1 MAGMTDSG
9 SGRRGS
15 RAATL
20 RRRLL
25 VVLGV
30 VLLALVVDA
39 GARAGAERSAAGRIQ
54 ATAALEARPDVRIRG
69 LTFLPQ
75 LLRGRYSRVGISL
88 DDFTQEGLRLSRVHV
103 DLVDVTVP
111 VDELV
116 SGTANR
122 VLVDRTA
129 GQARISYEDLNR
141 FLQQDGQPFTVSA
154 GAAGGA
160 HVQGTVTVAGN
171 PVQVGGDVTLAVED
185 GKIQVRPRLGAL
197 LEDVAPDEPL
207 TITLSLP
214 DLPYGQRLSDVGV
227 SPEGIEIEVV
237 GDHVVIER

>member
-1 MAGMTDSG
+1 MTDSG
-9 SGRRGS
+9 SGRRALRGG
-15 RAATL
+15 TL
-20 RRRLL
+20 RRGML

-30 VLLALVVDA
+30 VVLALVVDA
-39 GARAGAERSAAGRIQ
+39 AARAGAERSAAGRIQ
-54 ATAALEARPDVRIRG
+54 ATAALEARPDVRIWG

-75 LLRGRYSRVGISL
+75 FLRGRYSRVEISL
-88 DDFTQEGLRLSRVHV
+88 DDLTQEGLRLSRVHV

-129 GQARISYEDLNR
+129 GQARIDYEDLNR

-160 HVQGTVTVAGN
+160 HVEGTVTVAGN
-171 PVQVGGDVTLAVED
+171 PVQVGGDVTLSVED

-197 LEDVAPDEPL
+197 VEDAVPDQPL
-207 TITLSLP
+207 TLSLSLP
-214 DLPYGQRLSDVGV
+214 DLPYGQRLSNVSV
-227 SPEGIEIEVV
+227 SPEGLDIEVA